1 MAGVGRMTVLALAAA
16 LIAACAQPP
25 ATDPFDGTYIVK
37 GGGAPLPVFN
47 ALTAEFTKRHPGVS
61 FAFEDVGSA
70 AGIQLVASGQIDLA
84 TSSVEPKSELRDR
97 VELVP
102 IGLSGTAVVVPAANP
117 VTALTR
123 EQVRMIFSGEINDWS
138 ALTPDLSGRILVG
151 VRPPGSAIRR
161 SFETYAFGSA
171 TPTYAKD
178 ALQLA
183 DTNETI
189 RTLTSNRAVI
199 AIITIDDAMLADS
212 RIRLLTLDG
221 VHPSKETLA
230 SAAWPMR
237 RPLYLVAGQANLPAG
252 ILGFLDFVRSPDGQ
266 KIIAAAQP
274 GA

>member
-1 MAGVGRMTVLALAAA
+1 MCADRYLSTFSRAMAGVGRMTVLALAAA

-25 ATDPFDGTYIVK
+25 AKDPFDGTYIVK

-47 ALTAEFTKRHPGVS
+47 PL
-61 FAFEDVGSA
+61 
-70 AGIQLVASGQIDLA
+70 
-84 TSSVEPKSELRDR
+84 
-97 VELVP
+97 
-102 IGLSGTAVVVPAANP
+102 
-117 VTALTR
+117 TALTR
-123 EQVRMIFSGEINDWS
+123 EQVRKIFSGEINDWS
-138 ALTPDLSGRILVG
+138 AVTPDLSGRILVG

-237 RPLYLVAGQANLPAG
+237 RPLYLVAGQANVPAG
-252 ILGFLDFVRSPDGQ
+252 ILGFLDFVRSADGQ